1 MTKSRSD
8 NKRDI
13 NKYEKYENRYLPD
26 DFVAGSTDVVCARGK
41 SYWEH
46 PGNKL
51 YRSLIAA
58 STERY
63 AATTSKLD
71 KTMIV
76 SGIVET
82 IHRRNGMFV
91 KKEKKDGPWVEVD
104 EVFAR
109 EKIGQSLRDGLH
121 DKYRSATKA
130 KKQRKEKVNE
140 RFNGDIDRVI
150 HGNASVSRRIEE
162 LTKEVKNNG
171 ALASDY
177 SIVTLFSRA
186 NSDILETI
194 KKDSSMLDQF
204 QDATVAAKVEPPS

>member
-8 NKRDI
+8 TKGDI
-13 NKYEKYENRYLPD
+13 NNYEKYENRYLPD

-41 SYWEH
+41 SYWGH

-51 YRSLIAA
+51 YRSLIAVA
-58 STERY
+58 TERY

-91 KKEKKDGPWVEVD
+91 KKEKKAGPWVEVD

-140 RFNGDIDRVI
+140 RFNGDIDRLI
-150 HGNASVSRRIEE
+150 HGNASVSKRIEE
-162 LTKEVKNNG
+162 LTKEVKKNG
-171 ALASDY
+171 SLASDY

-204 QDATVAAKVEPPS
+204 QDATVAAKVEPPI